1 MMAAKHEDPG
11 LATDTEAEDGSGLG
25 TMKRVL
31 EEAPMEHEVATSRDQ
46 VGRAVGVVGL
56 AGIALIHLLDAVGKY
71 GETRYIFALYIVL
84 MVSTLGAAA
93 VLLRTDSRLAW
104 AYAVVASGATLIAF
118 VVSRTTGLPG
128 APQDVG
134 NWSDS
139 LGLASLFVEGCTLLL
154 GIYKLS
160 TILPLPASNSSSCV
174 GGDSTRG

>member
-1 MMAAKHEDPG
+1 VKN
-11 LATDTEAEDGSGLG
+11 
-25 TMKRVL
+25 VL
-31 EEAPMEHEVATSRDQ
+31 EGAPNEHEVATSRDQ

-71 GETRYIFALYIVL
+71 GESRYIFALYVVL
-84 MVSTLGAAA
+84 MVTTLGAAA

-104 AYAVVASGATLIAF
+104 AYAVLASGATLIAF
-118 VVSRTTGLPG
+118 VMSRTTGLPG
-128 APQDVG
+128 ASQDVG

-160 TILPLPASNSSSCV
+160 TIVQLPAASSSSRA
-174 GGDSTRG
+174 GQGPMRG

>member
-1 MMAAKHEDPG
+1 
-11 LATDTEAEDGSGLG
+11 
-25 TMKRVL
+25 MKKVL
-31 EEAPMEHEVATSRDQ
+31 EEAPMEQEVATSRDQ

-71 GETRYIFALYIVL
+71 GESRFIFVLYVVL

-104 AYAVVASGATLIAF
+104 AYAVLASGATLLAF
-118 VVSRTTGLPG
+118 VVSRTIGLPG
-128 APQDVG
+128 GSHDVG

-154 GIYKLS
+154 GVYKLS
-160 TILPLPASNSSSCV
+160 TILPLPPSNSSSRV
-174 GGDSTRG
+174 GGGRMRG